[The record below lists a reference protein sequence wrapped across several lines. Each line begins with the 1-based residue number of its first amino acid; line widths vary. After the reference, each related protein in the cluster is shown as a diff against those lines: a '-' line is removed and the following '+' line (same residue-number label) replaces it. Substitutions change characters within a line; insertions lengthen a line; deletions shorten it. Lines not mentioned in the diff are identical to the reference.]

1 MFILLCES
9 IFKQV
14 WAVLCQAQQK
24 LELVL
29 CCFRFHIIQADGFF
43 FNTSQLIYRV
53 FQKKSQNV
61 CLFNISK
68 TYKQI
73 FKSFFTSENWDPYVN
88 FEYKINV
95 VLFQGAE
102 IFAN

>member
-1 MFILLCES
+1 M
-9 IFKQV
+9 
-14 WAVLCQAQQK
+14 
-24 LELVL
+24 
-29 CCFRFHIIQADGFF
+29 
-43 FNTSQLIYRV
+43 
-53 FQKKSQNV
+53 FQKKRQNV

>member
-1 MFILLCES
+1 MNRS
-9 IFKQV
+9 
-14 WAVLCQAQQK
+14 
-24 LELVL
+24 
-29 CCFRFHIIQADGFF
+29 
-43 FNTSQLIYRV
+43 IYRV
-53 FQKKSQNV
+53 FQKKRQNV